1 MDRKTKPSQGIFHIL
16 LPLIILLVWQ
26 PVSSSDERL
35 FSLER
40 AEEYYSKGRFE
51 KALAD
56 YQDALIKVKK
66 SGDEV
71 SEITILLKISQV
83 LWNLGKMD
91 QAEEYCRKASEL
103 ASKHG
108 LEEYISRTEILLEI
122 HQLYNQ
128 GKEKRR
134 ELDYSGSRSAYE
146 KAIQLARKFNL
157 PEYELKLLRQLSIT
171 EYEDENS
178 PYFQKYNMDAIKIAR
193 KIKHQKEEARCL
205 NNLGLF
211 YWKMDNYSKALS
223 LFEDALKTFR
233 EINDLIEESNC
244 LNNIGII
251 HLYLGN
257 FDNSLG
263 YLFSALEIDEKIN
276 NTYSIISDLNQ
287 IGIIYRNKG
296 LNSGKTDDF
305 YKALNYFYEAIRKIN
320 NDLNYAKLKV
330 KILNNI
336 GSIQS
341 ILQNNNKAL
350 QYFQDALEIAH
361 EIQDEEAM
369 GMIINNMGIVH
380 YNLGNYQE
388 STRYYQ
394 QAIKLALGIQRGQ
407 ILWEAYLELA
417 KAYEKQGQLE
427 AALDNYR
434 KSIDIIENIRSQ
446 IELEEFK
453 ARYLATDKRLEAY
466 HSLINLM
473 VLLHESDPDKGY
485 DQQAFYFLEKAKARA
500 FLDSLELSKFKISQG
515 VDMELQNREKE
526 LTRDISLLYTKLLAA
541 ELSAEEKES
550 LQKELWQKEELL
562 QSLKREIRSKN
573 PAYADLKYPEIST
586 LEEARKLLD
595 KKTAFLAYCLG
606 QEKSLAFFVT
616 RDNLSISVLP
626 SRSALQEMVRDHLK
640 RITDKEN
647 QDFSSGKKLF
657 ESLIGHSLNKNIRN
671 LLIIPDDILH
681 YLPFETILQEPAD
694 SWLVEDFNISYAP
707 SVSSLREITNRKI
720 GDGSK
725 KTADILAVGDPFFG
739 TAESDRNDDGDI
751 FQDFYS
757 SSTFRFFRLRY
768 SNTEIERIK
777 SLFGKKARTFVR
789 LEASENNIK
798 KHNLR
803 NYKILHFATHSLIDD
818 KVPERSAIILSL
830 DGDPADDGFLQMRE
844 IYNLQLNADLVT
856 LSSCQTGLGELIR
869 GEGIEGLNRAFFF
882 AGTSS
887 VLMSLWAVN
896 DQATFQLMERF
907 YYHLRSGGSISSA
920 LRQAKL
926 EMVQSDVLSH
936 PYYWAGFIVSGQA
949 NQPVFPKTNLVWLLI
964 ILSLLGLGAL
974 VLLVLRK
981 VNGKAK

>member
-1 MDRKTKPSQGIFHIL
+1 MDRKTKFSQGIFHIL

-26 PVSSSDERL
+26 PVSGSEKSKSSL
-35 FSLER
+35 GR
-40 AEEYYSKGRFE
+40 AEEYYAKGEFE

-56 YQDALIKVKK
+56 YQDALAKLKK
-66 SGDEV
+66 TGNEAE
-71 SEITILLKISQV
+71 EIPFLLKISHV
-83 LWNLGKMD
+83 FWNLGRMD
-91 QAEEYCRKASEL
+91 QAEKYCRKASEL

-122 HQLYNQ
+122 HRLYNR
-128 GKEKRR
+128 GKERRR

-157 PEYELKLLRQLSIT
+157 PEYELKCLRQLSIT
-171 EYEDENS
+171 EYEEGNFSEFYSFNKKALDIA
-178 PYFQKYNMDAIKIAR
+178 KKINHDLE
-193 KIKHQKEEARCL
+193 KTRCL
-205 NNLGLF
+205 NNMGLF
-211 YWKMDNYSKALS
+211 FLKVDNYSKS
-223 LFEDALKTFR
+223 LKHFEDALQIAQTNNFFR
-233 EINDLIEESNC
+233 EQTNC
-244 LNNIGII
+244 LNNISII
-251 HLYLGN
+251 YKNLGE
-257 FDNSLG
+257 FEKSLI
-263 YLFSALEIDEKIN
+263 YLFKNLEIEKKLKNLKNQAIYFNNIAVTYRTKAIISNSEEDYLKAEKYLIECLNLSIKIN
-276 NTYSIISDLNQ
+276 DNKIITNVLNNLGTVYS
-287 IGIIYRNKG
+287 G
-296 LNSGKTDDF
+296 LNKNT
-305 YKALNYFYEAIRKIN
+305 
-320 NDLNYAKLKV
+320 
-330 KILNNI
+330 
-336 GSIQS
+336 
-341 ILQNNNKAL
+341 KAL
-350 QYFQDALEIAH
+350 QYFQEALKKAR
-361 EIQDEEAM
+361 EIQDVEAK
-369 GMIINNMGIVH
+369 GIILNNMGIVH

-427 AALDNYR
+427 AALDNYQ

-453 ARYLATDKRLEAY
+453 ARFLGTDKRLEAY
-466 HSLINLM
+466 YSLINLL
-473 VLLHESDPDKGY
+473 VLLNESDPDKGY
-485 DQQAFYFLEKAKARA
+485 DRQAFYFLEKAKARA
-500 FLDSLELSKFKISQG
+500 FLDSLELSKFKIYQG
-515 VDMELQNREKE
+515 VDIELQNREKE

-541 ELSAEEKES
+541 ELSAEEKEN

-573 PAYADLKYPEIST
+573 PAYAGLKYPEIST

-606 QEKSLAFFVT
+606 QEKSLAFLVT

-640 RITDKEN
+640 RITDKGN

-671 LLIIPDDILH
+671 LIIIPDDILH
-681 YLPFETILQEPAD
+681 YLPFETIVRQPANR
-694 SWLVEDFNISYAP
+694 WLVEDFNISYAP
-707 SVSSLREITNRKI
+707 SVSSLREIISRKREN
-720 GDGSK
+720 GEKRQS
-725 KTADILAVGDPFFG
+725 DILAVGDPYFG
-739 TAESDRNDDGDI
+739 ASEADHDNGEDV

-757 SSTFRFFRLRY
+757 SHTFSFFRLRY
-768 SNTEIERIK
+768 SHTEIERIK

-798 KHNLR
+798 KHNL
-803 NYKILHFATHSLIDD
+803 NSYKILHFATHSLIDD

-844 IYNLQLNADLVT
+844 IYSLHLNADLVT
-856 LSSCQTGLGELIR
+856 LSSCQTGLGEFIR

-882 AGTSS
+882 AGASS

-907 YYHLRSGGSISSA
+907 YHYLRSAGTISSA

-926 EMVQSDVLSH
+926 EMVQSEVLSH

-964 ILSLLGLGAL
+964 ILSLLGLGVL

-981 VNGKAK
+981 ANGKAK